1 MYAGGKFAQILL
13 FFTPVA
19 IITSVLFTRRDDRVV
34 EGNGLENRRAGNGTV
49 GSNPTLSAKLTNA
62 TPSDRITASIPVK
75 REKSSPTK
83 CEPFC
88 RCDEKNRRFVSCP
101 GEVPKW
107 LKGTVC

>member
-49 GSNPTLSAKLTNA
+49 GSNPTLSAMQIMYAPKGYM
-62 TPSDRITASIPVK
+62 
-75 REKSSPTK
+75 E
-83 CEPFC
+83 
-88 RCDEKNRRFVSCP
+88 FVC
-101 GEVPKW
+101 
-107 LKGTVC
+107 